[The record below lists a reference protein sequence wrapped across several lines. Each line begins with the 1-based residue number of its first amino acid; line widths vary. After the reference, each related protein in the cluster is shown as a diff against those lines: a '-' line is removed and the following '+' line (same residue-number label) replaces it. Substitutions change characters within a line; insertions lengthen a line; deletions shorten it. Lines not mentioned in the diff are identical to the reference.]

1 MKEQQSMTQNN
12 NHPSQNGW
20 QNTNNTPSILLVHTL
35 IMVIHMETYESL
47 FIGKIAIVKR
57 HGFMTCVNKPNSLLI
72 TY

>member
-1 MKEQQSMTQNN
+1 MKKQQSMMQNN

-20 QNTNNTPSILLVHTL
+20 QNTNNTNSILLVHTL
-35 IMVIHMETYESL
+35 IMVVHMEAYESL
-47 FIGKIAIVKR
+47 FIGRIAIVKG